1 MPTNQ
6 SPTESDQ
13 NAVPWLI
20 RAVHPL
26 GFPLPSTLPPYKVG
40 GESPRRQQSTE
51 IGFVHTL
58 PPPPPTTRKGERGRL
73 RRRDEG
79 QVEEEEDEEAQEE
92 APKDEAAIQV
102 GALEQRKH
110 HPTSRL
116 PGTEG

>member
-58 PPPPPTTRKGERGRL
+58 PPLPSPRTGERGRH

-102 GALEQRKH
+102 GALEQGKH